1 MLIHLDGLPGHM
13 GVSITHPEF
22 NQPQVSYIGANGQR
36 AALPF
41 PMSISYGQEESVDLL
56 VTSRGADCR
65 WKIRV
70 LWTSGGQTEE
80 SVLPSESGY
89 YETAGVPSEPWLDG
103 GEDAEPIAFRY
114 WSPVQRGWE
123 SPVRQT
129 WGYKVGPGALRSEHC
144 EVIRLPIGPHQK
156 PTLTYTCY

>member
-1 MLIHLDGLPGHM
+1 
-13 GVSITHPEF
+13 
-22 NQPQVSYIGANGQR
+22 
-36 AALPF
+36 
-41 PMSISYGQEESVDLL
+41 MSISYGQEESVDLL

-80 SVLPSESGY
+80 SVLPSGSGY

-103 GEDAEPIAFRY
+103 GEDAEPISFRY
-114 WSPVQRGWE
+114 WSQAQRGWE

-129 WGYKVGPGALRSEHC
+129 WGYKVGREPCGASTA
-144 EVIRLPIGPHQK
+144 K
-156 PTLTYTCY
+156 